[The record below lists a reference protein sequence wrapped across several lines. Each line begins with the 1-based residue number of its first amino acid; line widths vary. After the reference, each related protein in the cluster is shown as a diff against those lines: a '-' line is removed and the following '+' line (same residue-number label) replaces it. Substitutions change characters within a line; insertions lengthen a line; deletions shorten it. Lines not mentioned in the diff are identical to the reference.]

1 MKRMNRVM
9 PTKLCVICQEEKFV
23 MNVIQHSGC
32 KEGVVCK
39 ACIEKTPVT
48 LLVNCPICRQKTD
61 EFKSRKKTKIHPTKK
76 VRSTNT
82 RRYYHHDNYLD
93 TQRNYDDEER
103 ELSPCDECFQ
113 IYKEF
118 CLKFIKKCFDVM
130 VTVMSFMIF
139 VCMFGVVWAIMLG
152 IKFETSSFPVIIGL
166 GFVSMILAWLFTAC
180 CQAMADA
187 DARHRRIVNMNMG
200 RRHWER
206 NLPTRQA
213 YDDIPV

>member
-1 MKRMNRVM
+1 MKRMNKVV

-23 MNVIQHSGC
+23 MNVVQHSGC
-32 KEGVVCK
+32 SEGVICK

-76 VRSTNT
+76 RPQSTNI
-82 RRYYHHDNYLD
+82 RSYYHNNNYLD
-93 TQRNYDDEER
+93 TERNDEEER
-103 ELSPCDECFQ
+103 ELNPLDECLD
-113 IYKEF
+113 IYRGF
-118 CLKFIKKCFDVM
+118 CFKFIRKSFEVM
-130 VTVMSFMIF
+130 ITILSFMLF
-139 VCMFGVVWAIMLG
+139 VFLFGGLWALMLG
-152 IKFETSSFPVIIGL
+152 IKFESSSLPVIIGY
-166 GFVSMILAWLFTAC
+166 GIVSMILAWLITSC

-187 DARHRRIVNMNMG
+187 DSRHRRRVSMSMG

-206 NLPTRQA
+206 NLATRRA

>member
-1 MKRMNRVM
+1 MRRMNKVI
-9 PTKLCVICQEEKFV
+9 PTKFCVICQEEKFIA
-23 MNVIQHSGC
+23 NVVKHSGC
-32 KEGVVCK
+32 SEGVICK

-48 LLVNCPICRQKTD
+48 LLINCPICRQKTD
-61 EFKSRKKTKIHPTKK
+61 EFKSRKKTKIHPT
-76 VRSTNT
+76 NT
-82 RRYYHHDNYLD
+82 PINYYH
-93 TQRNYDDEER
+93 EER
-103 ELSPCDECFQ
+103 ELSPGHECFQ

-180 CQAMADA
+180 CQAMAEA
-187 DARHRRIVNMNMG
+187 DSTHRRRVNMNMS
-200 RRHWER
+200 RRHWSL
-206 NLPTRQA
+206 NVSSRQV
-213 YDDIPV
+213 YDIPV

>member
-1 MKRMNRVM
+1 MKRMNKVM

-23 MNVIQHSGC
+23 MNVVQHSGC
-32 KEGVVCK
+32 KEGVICK

-61 EFKSRKKTKIHPTKK
+61 EFKSKKKTKIHPTTKR
-76 VRSTNT
+76 VRPTNT
-82 RRYYHHDNYLD
+82 PINHN
-93 TQRNYDDEER
+93 NEER
-103 ELSPCDECFQ
+103 ELSPCDECLE
-113 IYKEF
+113 IYREF
-118 CLKFIKKCFDVM
+118 CYKFIKKCFEVM
-130 VTVMSFMIF
+130 ITVLSFTIF
-139 VCMFGVVWAIMLG
+139 VCMFGVIWAIILG
-152 IKFETSSFPVIIGL
+152 IKFKSSSFPVIIGL

-187 DARHRRIVNMNMG
+187 DSRHRRRVNMNMS

-206 NLPTRQA
+206 NLPTRLA

>member
-1 MKRMNRVM
+1 MKRMNRVV

-23 MNVIQHSGC
+23 MNVVQHSGC
-32 KEGVVCK
+32 SEGVICK

-76 VRSTNT
+76 IRSTNT
-82 RRYYHHDNYLD
+82 L
-93 TQRNYDDEER
+93 
-103 ELSPCDECFQ
+103 
-113 IYKEF
+113 
-118 CLKFIKKCFDVM
+118 
-130 VTVMSFMIF
+130 
-139 VCMFGVVWAIMLG
+139 WALLLG
-152 IKFETSSFPVIIGL
+152 IKFETSSFPVIIGF
-166 GFVSMILAWLFTAC
+166 GFVTMILAWLFTAC

-187 DARHRRIVNMNMG
+187 DARHRRRVDMSMG

-206 NLPTRQA
+206 NLATRQA